1 MKKYIL
7 LVIIAITTSISLFAQ
22 SDPVTVQLNHIFQ
35 YINKTQIPTGYL
47 DEYGAQFVDKKPY
60 NGVVSDSNIIRELTV
75 FKLIY
80 NDVSTAKINP
90 AASSLPSIDTL
101 NAQLDRLAPGL
112 ATPLVIHIS
121 HFDSLREDGI
131 QQNLF
136 TYGNNQIF
144 DKAGRTQSPYITKTL
159 FAACPTYPYS
169 NGNTINLT
177 YNPALFY
184 TNWNKQVSNISINF
198 LDGEG
203 YRPLPANGALSKSY
217 TDSSGY
223 KKFAIKMVCT
233 DGSIY
238 YCYSGQYVDVPV
250 TGNFAMRYEPLG
262 EIDLAN
268 PLFTKEL
275 PGQYRK
281 GKVYVRY
288 SKKRLGTALENSI
301 VKPFIV
307 VEGYD
312 IHDVAPLLQKE
323 NYDINKLIGEWD
335 KLQGYDF
342 NAFLDEEAGYDLIF
356 VDYYTMDPIQ
366 DNAKMLE
373 AVIDEI
379 NLRKV
384 NNAVGVREKN
394 VVMGISMGGLVSR
407 YCLAKMTKNRGT
419 LSTDTRMLLT
429 MDSPHQGAN
438 IPLGFQHFI
447 YDFGEVS
454 VGGIKFKNLDDQL
467 KQFYELQSKPAT
479 AQQLIAR
486 VTGAD
491 DPILY
496 NTFLQDGGDYRNT
509 ITFSVS
515 DPIPSY
521 SFKAVSQGSACA
533 QWVMQPG
540 TNLVD
545 VVDNKMVSLNIIL
558 WGLFKGKYRLDLKI
572 NALPAYGST
581 NIICDLKVER
591 NVKLFWGL
599 IGTGWV
605 QTI

>member
-1 MKKYIL
+1 MKKYFL
-7 LVIIAITTSISLFAQ
+7 LVIITIVTSFSLFAQ
-22 SDPVTVQLNHIFQ
+22 SDPVKVQLDHIFQ

-60 NGVVSDSNIIRELTV
+60 NGILSDSNIIRELTI

-80 NDVSTAKINP
+80 NDLSTAKINS
-90 AASSLPSIDTL
+90 AALSLPTIDAL
-101 NAQLDRLAPGL
+101 NSQLEALPASVS
-112 ATPLVIHIS
+112 TPLIIHLS
-121 HFDSLREDGI
+121 HYDSLREDGI

-136 TYGNNQIF
+136 TYSNNQIF
-144 DKAGRTQSPYITKTL
+144 DRAGRTQSPYITKLL
-159 FAACPTYPYS
+159 FAACPTLPYGK
-169 NGNTINLT
+169 GNTISLT

-184 TNWNKQVSNISINF
+184 SNWNKQVSSVSINF
-198 LDGEG
+198 LDGAG
-203 YRPLPANGALSKSY
+203 YVLLPAHGTLSKIY
-217 TDSSGY
+217 TDSSGF
-223 KKFAIKMVCT
+223 KKFAIKLVCT

-250 TGNFAMRYEPLG
+250 TGSFANRYEIIE

-275 PGQYRK
+275 AGQYSK

-288 SKKRLGTALENSI
+288 SKKRLGTPLENSI
-301 VKPFIV
+301 VKPLIV

-312 IHDVAPLLQKE
+312 IHDAAPSLQKE
-323 NYDINKLIGEWD
+323 NYNINKLIEEWD
-335 KLQGYDF
+335 QLQGYDF
-342 NAFLDEEAGYDLIF
+342 NGVLDDEAGYDLIF
-356 VDYYTMDPIQ
+356 VDYYTMDAIQ

-384 NNAVGVREKN
+384 NNGLGVREQN

-407 YCLAKMTKNRGT
+407 YCLAKMTKNRGSA
-419 LSTDTRMLLT
+419 STDTRLLLT

-454 VGGIKFKNLDDQL
+454 VGSVKFKKVSDQL
-467 KQFYELQSKPAT
+467 KQFYELQMKPAT

-486 VTGAD
+486 VTDANGT
-491 DPILY
+491 IVY
-496 NTFLQDGGDYRNT
+496 NTFLQNGNDYRNT
-509 ITFSVS
+509 ITFSGS

-545 VVDNKMVSLNIIL
+545 VVDNKMAALNIIL
-558 WGLFKGKYRLDLKI
+558 
-572 NALPAYGST
+572 
-581 NIICDLKVER
+581 
-591 NVKLFWGL
+591 
-599 IGTGWV
+599 
-605 QTI
+605 